1 MASLVLFGDSGST
14 ALADGPGPCYP
25 ILQRG

>member
-14 ALADGPGPCYP
+14 VLADGLRLCYP